1 MPRINLTRGRRFTF
15 GGGVWG
21 KVGLLALVFVLAAES
36 AHAVRIKDLTNIR
49 GVRGN
54 QLIGFGLIIGLAG
67 TGDSATN
74 VFFSIQ
80 TLVSMLSKM
89 GVTVP
94 DAEVDQLKFKN
105 VATVMVTANLPP
117 FARQGDKIDTLLSS
131 VGDAKSL
138 QGGTL
143 LMTALKGP
151 DGQTY
156 AVAQGPLSI
165 GGFFVQGAA
174 KGAQKNHQT
183 VARIANGAYVERELP
198 HQFNLK
204 EEIFLTLKETDFTTA
219 SRISQAVNDGM
230 RDMVATLVDGRT
242 IKVKVPLFYKEKT
255 SQFITRIES
264 IEVEPDSVAKV
275 ILDERT
281 GTVVMG
287 ENVRIS
293 AVAVAHGNLFIQIS
307 EEPSVSQPSPFS
319 AGGETVVVPRTRLQ
333 IEEGEDRLLIVPK
346 SVSLGQVVNGLN
358 AIGVNPR
365 DLIAILQ
372 AVKASGALHAD
383 LEIM

>member
-1 MPRINLTRGRRFTF
+1 MFSNRMWI
-15 GGGVWG
+15 
-21 KVGLLALVFVLAAES
+21 KAGLLALLLVFTAQT
-36 AHAVRIKDLTNIR
+36 AHAVRIKDLTNVR

-80 TLVSMLSKM
+80 TLVSMLAKM
-89 GVTVP
+89 GITIP
-94 DAEVDQLKFKN
+94 EDEVDQLKFKN
-105 VATVMVTANLPP
+105 VATVMVTATLPA
-117 FARQGDKIDTLLSS
+117 FARQGDRIDTLLSS

-183 VARIANGAYVERELP
+183 VARMANGAYVERELP

-219 SRISQAVNDGM
+219 SRISRAINDDM
-230 RDMVATLVDGRT
+230 RDIVATLVDGRT
-242 IKVKVPLFYKEKT
+242 VKVQVPPFYKNKT

-264 IEVEPDSVAKV
+264 IDVEPDGVAKV

-287 ENVRIS
+287 EKVMIS
-293 AVAVAHGNLFIQIS
+293 AVAVAHGNLFIQIT
-307 EEPSVSQPSPFS
+307 EEPSVSQPAPFS
-319 AGGETVVVPRTRLQ
+319 LRGETVVVPRTRLN
-333 IEEGEDRLLIVPK
+333 IEEGEDKLLIVPK
-346 SVSLGQVVNGLN
+346 SISLGQVVNGLN

-372 AVKASGALHAD
+372 AIKASGALHAE

>member
-1 MPRINLTRGRRFTF
+1 MVSNRMWIKA
-15 GGGVWG
+15 GV
-21 KVGLLALVFVLAAES
+21 LALLLLFVTES
-36 AHAVRIKDLTNIR
+36 AYAVRIKDLTNVR

-80 TLVSMLSKM
+80 TLVSMLTKM
-89 GVTVP
+89 GITVP
-94 DAEVDQLKFKN
+94 DTEVEQLKFKN
-105 VATVMVTANLPP
+105 VATVMVTANLPA
-117 FARQGDKIDTLLSS
+117 FARQGDQIDALLSS

-143 LMTALKGP
+143 LMTPLKGP

-183 VARIANGAYVERELP
+183 VARISNGAYVEKELP

-219 SRISQAVNDGM
+219 SRISRAVNDAL
-230 RDMVATLVDGRT
+230 RDVVATLVDGRT
-242 IKVKVPLFYKEKT
+242 VKVMVPPFYKDKT

-264 IEVEPDSVAKV
+264 IEVEPDGVAKV

-293 AVAVAHGNLFIQIS
+293 AVAVAHGNLFIQIT
-307 EEPSVSQPSPFS
+307 EEPSVSQPAPFS
-319 AGGETVVVPRTRLQ
+319 PNGETVVVPRTRLQ
-333 IEEGEDRLLIVPK
+333 IKEGEDKLLIVPK
-346 SVSLGQVVNGLN
+346 SISLGQVVNGLN

-372 AVKASGALHAD
+372 AIKASGALHAE

>member
-1 MPRINLTRGRRFTF
+1 MN
-15 GGGVWG
+15 G
-21 KVGLLALVFVLAAES
+21 KRMWIKTAWLVLLFMLLAETAQ
-36 AHAVRIKDLTNIR
+36 AVRIKDLTNVR

-80 TLVSMLSKM
+80 TLVSMLTKM
-89 GVTVP
+89 GITVP

-105 VATVMVTANLPP
+105 VATVMVTADLPP

-183 VARIANGAYVERELP
+183 VARIANGAYIEKELP
-198 HQFNLK
+198 HKFNLK
-204 EEIFLTLKETDFTTA
+204 EEIFLTLKDMDFTTA
-219 SRISQAVNDGM
+219 SRIARAINDNM
-230 RDMVATLVDGRT
+230 RDVVANLVDGRT
-242 IKVKVPLFYKEKT
+242 IRVKVPPFYKDKT

-264 IEVEPDSVAKV
+264 IEVEPDTIAKV

-293 AVAVAHGNLFIQIS
+293 AVAVAHGNLFIQIT
-307 EEPSVSQPSPFS
+307 EEPSVSQPSALSP
-319 AGGETVVVPRTRLQ
+319 GGETVVVPRTRLK

-346 SVSLGQVVNGLN
+346 SISLGQVVNGLN

-372 AVKASGALHAD
+372 AIKASGALHAE

>member
-1 MPRINLTRGRRFTF
+1 VRPKYSTQEF
-15 GGGVWG
+15 
-21 KVGLLALVFVLAAES
+21 KVMLLNRMWIKAGVLAFLLIFTAQS
-36 AHAVRIKDLTNIR
+36 AHAVRIKDLTNVR

-80 TLVSMLSKM
+80 TLVSMLTKM
-89 GVTVP
+89 GITVP
-94 DAEVDQLKFKN
+94 ENEVDQLKFKN
-105 VATVMVTANLPP
+105 VATVMVTANLPA
-117 FARQGDKIDTLLSS
+117 FARQGDQIDTLLSS

-183 VARIANGAYVERELP
+183 VARISNGAYVEKELP
-198 HQFNLK
+198 HKFNLK
-204 EEIFLTLKETDFTTA
+204 EEVFLTLKETDFTTA
-219 SRISQAVNDGM
+219 SRISRAINDAM
-230 RDMVATLVDGRT
+230 RDVVASLVDGRT
-242 IKVKVPLFYKEKT
+242 VKVMVPPFYKDKT

-264 IEVEPDSVAKV
+264 IEVEPDGVAKV

-293 AVAVAHGNLFIQIS
+293 AVAVAHGNLFIQIT
-307 EEPSVSQPSPFS
+307 EEPSVSQPGPLSLN
-319 AGGETVVVPRTRLQ
+319 GETVVVPRTRIK
-333 IEEGEDRLLIVPK
+333 IEEGEDKLLIVPK
-346 SVSLGQVVNGLN
+346 SISLGQVVNGLN

-372 AVKASGALHAD
+372 AIKASGALHAE

>member
-1 MPRINLTRGRRFTF
+1 MFSNRMWIRA
-15 GGGVWG
+15 
-21 KVGLLALVFVLAAES
+21 GLLALLFVFITES
-36 AHAVRIKDLTNIR
+36 AHAVRIKDLTNVR

-54 QLIGFGLIIGLAG
+54 QLIGFGLIVGLAG

-80 TLVSMLSKM
+80 TLVSMLTKM
-89 GVTVP
+89 GITIP
-94 DAEVDQLKFKN
+94 DNEVGQLKFKN
-105 VATVMVTANLPP
+105 VATVMVTATLPP
-117 FARQGDKIDTLLSS
+117 FARQGDRIDTLLSS
-131 VGDAKSL
+131 IGDAKSL

-183 VARIANGAYVERELP
+183 VARIANGAYVEKELP

-204 EEIFLTLKETDFTTA
+204 EEIFLSLKETDFTTA
-219 SRISQAVNDGM
+219 SRISRAINDSL
-230 RDMVATLVDGRT
+230 RDVVASLVDGRT
-242 IKVKVPLFYKEKT
+242 VQVMVPRFYKGKT

-264 IEVEPDSVAKV
+264 IEVEPDGIAKV

-287 ENVRIS
+287 EKVMIS
-293 AVAVAHGNLFIQIS
+293 AVAVAHGNLFIQIT
-307 EEPSVSQPSPFS
+307 EEPSVSQPAPFS
-319 AGGETVVVPRTRLQ
+319 PGGATVVVPRTRLK

-346 SVSLGQVVNGLN
+346 AISLGQVVNGLN

-372 AVKASGALHAD
+372 AIKAAGALHAE
-383 LEIM
+383 LEII

>member
-1 MPRINLTRGRRFTF
+1 MLSNRMWIRA
-15 GGGVWG
+15 
-21 KVGLLALVFVLAAES
+21 GLLVLLFVFVTES
-36 AHAVRIKDLTNIR
+36 AHAVRIKDLTNVR

-67 TGDSATN
+67 TGDTATN

-80 TLVSMLSKM
+80 TLVSMLTKM
-89 GVTVP
+89 GITIP
-94 DAEVDQLKFKN
+94 DDEVDQLKFKN
-105 VATVMVTANLPP
+105 VATVMVTATLPP
-117 FARQGDKIDTLLSS
+117 FARQGDRIDTLLSS

-183 VARIANGAYVERELP
+183 VARMSNGAYVEKELP

-204 EEIFLTLKETDFTTA
+204 KEIFLTLKETDFTTA
-219 SRISQAVNDGM
+219 SRISRAINDAM
-230 RDMVATLVDGRT
+230 RDVVATLVDGRT
-242 IKVKVPLFYKEKT
+242 VKVMVPLFYKEKT

-264 IEVEPDSVAKV
+264 IEVEPDGIAKV

-287 ENVRIS
+287 EKVMIS
-293 AVAVAHGNLFIQIS
+293 AVAVAHGNLFIQIT
-307 EEPSVSQPSPFS
+307 EEPSVSQPAPFS
-319 AGGETVVVPRTRLQ
+319 PGGTTVVVPRTRLQ
-333 IEEGEDRLLIVPK
+333 IKEGEDRLLIVPK
-346 SVSLGQVVNGLN
+346 AISLGQVVNGLN

-372 AVKASGALHAD
+372 AIKASGALHAE
-383 LEIM
+383 LEII

>member
-1 MPRINLTRGRRFTF
+1 MFSNRMWVKT
-15 GGGVWG
+15 
-21 KVGLLALVFVLAAES
+21 FVLALLLVLVAES
-36 AHAVRIKDLTNIR
+36 AHAVRIKDLTNVR

-80 TLVSMLSKM
+80 TLVSMLTKM
-89 GVTVP
+89 GITVP
-94 DAEVDQLKFKN
+94 DNEVDQLKFKN
-105 VATVMVTANLPP
+105 VATVMVTATLPA
-117 FARQGDKIDTLLSS
+117 FARQGDQIDTLLSS

-151 DGQTY
+151 DGKTY

-183 VARIANGAYVERELP
+183 VARMANGAYVERELP
-198 HQFNLK
+198 HKFNFQT
-204 EEIFLTLKETDFTTA
+204 EIFLTLKETDFTTA
-219 SRISQAVNDGM
+219 SRISRAVNDAM
-230 RDMVATLVDGRT
+230 RDIVATLVDGRT
-242 IKVKVPLFYKEKT
+242 VKIKVPAFYKDKT

-264 IEVEPDSVAKV
+264 IDVEPDGIAKV

-287 ENVRIS
+287 EKVMIS
-293 AVAVAHGNLFIQIS
+293 AVAVAHGNLFIQIT
-307 EEPSVSQPSPFS
+307 EEPSVSQASPLS
-319 AGGETVVVPRTRLQ
+319 LRGETVVVPRTRLS
-333 IEEGEDRLLIVPK
+333 IKEGEDKLLIVPK
-346 SVSLGQVVNGLN
+346 SISLGQVVNGLN

-372 AVKASGALHAD
+372 AIKASGALHAE

>member
-1 MPRINLTRGRRFTF
+1 MFTNRMW
-15 GGGVWG
+15 VRA
-21 KVGLLALVFVLAAES
+21 GLLALLLVFVAES
-36 AHAVRIKDLTNIR
+36 AYAVRIKDLTNVR

-80 TLVSMLSKM
+80 TLVSMLTKM
-89 GVTVP
+89 GITVP
-94 DAEVDQLKFKN
+94 NSEVDQLKFKN
-105 VATVMVTANLPP
+105 VATVMVTATLPA
-117 FARQGDKIDTLLSS
+117 FARQGDQIDTLLSS

-151 DGQTY
+151 DGKTY

-183 VARIANGAYVERELP
+183 VAHMVNGAYVERELP
-198 HQFNLK
+198 HQFNFK

-219 SRISQAVNDGM
+219 SRISRAINDAM
-230 RDMVATLVDGRT
+230 RDIVATLVDGRT
-242 IKVKVPLFYKEKT
+242 VKVEVPPFYKDKT
-255 SQFITRIES
+255 SQFITQIES
-264 IEVEPDSVAKV
+264 IDVEPDGIAKV

-287 ENVRIS
+287 EKVMIS
-293 AVAVAHGNLFIQIS
+293 AVAVAHGNLFIQIT
-307 EEPSVSQPSPFS
+307 EEPSVSQPAPLSLR
-319 AGGETVVVPRTRLQ
+319 GETVVVPRTRLQ
-333 IEEGEDRLLIVPK
+333 IKEGEDKLLIVPK
-346 SVSLGQVVNGLN
+346 SISLGQVVNGLN

-372 AVKASGALHAD
+372 AIKASGALHAE
-383 LEIM
+383 LQIM

>member
-21 KVGLLALVFVLAAES
+21 RVGLLALVFVLAAES
-36 AHAVRIKDLTNIR
+36 AHAVRIKDLANVR

-307 EEPSVSQPSPFS
+307 EEPSVSQPPPFS

>member
-1 MPRINLTRGRRFTF
+1 MFSNRMWIRA
-15 GGGVWG
+15 
-21 KVGLLALVFVLAAES
+21 GLLALLFVFITES
-36 AHAVRIKDLTNIR
+36 AHAVRIKDLTNVR

-54 QLIGFGLIIGLAG
+54 QLIGFGLIVGLAG

-80 TLVSMLSKM
+80 TLVSMLTKM
-89 GVTVP
+89 GITIP
-94 DAEVDQLKFKN
+94 DNEVGQLKFKN
-105 VATVMVTANLPP
+105 VATVMVTATLPP
-117 FARQGDKIDTLLSS
+117 FARQGDRIDTLLSS
-131 VGDAKSL
+131 IGDAKSL

-156 AVAQGPLSI
+156 AVAQGPLSL

-183 VARIANGAYVERELP
+183 VARIANGAYVEKELP

-219 SRISQAVNDGM
+219 SRISRAINDSL
-230 RDMVATLVDGRT
+230 RDVVATLVDGRT
-242 IKVKVPLFYKEKT
+242 VQVMVPRFYKGKT

-264 IEVEPDSVAKV
+264 IEVEPDGIAKV

-287 ENVRIS
+287 EKVMIS
-293 AVAVAHGNLFIQIS
+293 AVAVAHGNLFIQIT
-307 EEPSVSQPSPFS
+307 EEPSVSQPAPFS
-319 AGGETVVVPRTRLQ
+319 PGGATVVVPRTRLK

-346 SVSLGQVVNGLN
+346 AISLGQVVNGLN

-372 AVKASGALHAD
+372 AIKAAGALHAE
-383 LEIM
+383 LEII

>member
-1 MPRINLTRGRRFTF
+1 MFSNRMW
-15 GGGVWG
+15 V
-21 KVGLLALVFVLAAES
+21 KAFVLALLLVLVAES
-36 AHAVRIKDLTNIR
+36 AHAVRIKDLTNVR

-89 GVTVP
+89 GITVP
-94 DAEVDQLKFKN
+94 SNEVDQLKFKN
-105 VATVMVTANLPP
+105 VATVMVTATLPA
-117 FARQGDKIDTLLSS
+117 FARQGDQIDTLLSS

-151 DGQTY
+151 DGKTY

-183 VARIANGAYVERELP
+183 VARMANGAYVERELP
-198 HQFNLK
+198 HRFNFQT
-204 EEIFLTLKETDFTTA
+204 EVFLTLKETDFTTA
-219 SRISQAVNDGM
+219 SRISRAVNDAM
-230 RDMVATLVDGRT
+230 RDIVATLVDGRT
-242 IKVKVPLFYKEKT
+242 VKIKVPAFYKNKT

-264 IEVEPDSVAKV
+264 IDVEPDGVAKV

-287 ENVRIS
+287 EKVMIS
-293 AVAVAHGNLFIQIS
+293 AVAVAHGNLFIQIT
-307 EEPSVSQPSPFS
+307 EEPSVSQAAPLSLR
-319 AGGETVVVPRTRLQ
+319 GETVVVPRTRLS
-333 IEEGEDRLLIVPK
+333 IKEGEDKLLIVPK
-346 SVSLGQVVNGLN
+346 SISLGQVVNGLN

-372 AVKASGALHAD
+372 AIKASGALHAE

>member
-1 MPRINLTRGRRFTF
+1 MW
-15 GGGVWG
+15 V
-21 KVGLLALVFVLAAES
+21 KAFVLALLLGLVAES
-36 AHAVRIKDLTNIR
+36 AHAVRIKDLTNVR

-80 TLVSMLSKM
+80 TLVSMLTKM
-89 GVTVP
+89 GITVP
-94 DAEVDQLKFKN
+94 DNEVDQLKFKN
-105 VATVMVTANLPP
+105 VATVMVTATLPA
-117 FARQGDKIDTLLSS
+117 FARQGDQIDTLLSS

-151 DGQTY
+151 DGKTY

-183 VARIANGAYVERELP
+183 VARMANGAYVERELP
-198 HQFNLK
+198 HKFNFQA
-204 EEIFLTLKETDFTTA
+204 EIFLTLKETDFTTA
-219 SRISQAVNDGM
+219 SRISRAVNDAM
-230 RDMVATLVDGRT
+230 RDIVATLVDGRT
-242 IKVKVPLFYKEKT
+242 VKIKVPAFYKDKT

-264 IEVEPDSVAKV
+264 IDVEPDGVAKV

-287 ENVRIS
+287 EKVMIS
-293 AVAVAHGNLFIQIS
+293 AVAVAHGNLFIQIT
-307 EEPSVSQPSPFS
+307 EEPSVSQAAPLSLR
-319 AGGETVVVPRTRLQ
+319 GETVVVPRTRLN
-333 IEEGEDRLLIVPK
+333 IKEGEDKLLIVPK

-372 AVKASGALHAD
+372 AIKASGALHAE

>member
-1 MPRINLTRGRRFTF
+1 MFTQSARIRLWVVIF
-15 GGGVWG
+15 V
-21 KVGLLALVFVLAAES
+21 LLAETAYAA
-36 AHAVRIKDLTNIR
+36 RIKDLVSVQ
-49 GVRGN
+49 GVRDN
-54 QLIGFGLIIGLAG
+54 QLIGFGLVIGLAG

-80 TLVSMLSKM
+80 MMVNMLSKM
-89 GVTVP
+89 GITIP
-94 DAEVDQLKFKN
+94 TGEVNNLKFKN
-105 VATVMVTANLPP
+105 VATVMVTAKLPP
-117 FARQGDKIDTLLSS
+117 FARPGDRIDTLISS
-131 VGDAKSL
+131 LGDSKSL

-165 GGFFVQGAA
+165 GGFFVQGAS

-183 VARIANGAYVERELP
+183 VARIANGAFVERELP

-204 EEIFLTLKETDFTTA
+204 KEVFLTLKKTDFTTA
-219 SRISQAVNDGM
+219 SRISRAINDSV
-230 RDMVATLVDGRT
+230 RDTVASLMDGRT
-242 IKVKVPLFYKEKT
+242 VKVSVPPFYKNNT
-255 SQFITRIES
+255 SEFITQIENLN
-264 IEVEPDSVAKV
+264 VEPDTIARV

-287 ENVRIS
+287 EKVMIS
-293 AVAVAHGNLFIQIS
+293 AVAVAHGNLFIQIT
-307 EEPSVSQPSPFS
+307 EEASVSQPSPLS
-319 AGGETVVVPRTRLQ
+319 PGGVTVVVPRTRIT
-333 IEEGEDRLLIVPK
+333 IEEGEDRLLVVPK
-346 SVSLGQVVNGLN
+346 SISLGEVVNGLN

-372 AVKASGALHAD
+372 AIKASGALHAE
-383 LEIM
+383 LEII

>member
-1 MPRINLTRGRRFTF
+1 MLSNRMWIRA
-15 GGGVWG
+15 
-21 KVGLLALVFVLAAES
+21 GLLALLLVFVTES
-36 AHAVRIKDLTNIR
+36 AYAVRIKDLTNVR

-80 TLVSMLSKM
+80 TLVSMLTKM
-89 GVTVP
+89 GITIP
-94 DAEVDQLKFKN
+94 DNEVDQLKFKN
-105 VATVMVTANLPP
+105 VATVMVTATLPP
-117 FARQGDKIDTLLSS
+117 FARQGDRIDTLLSS

-183 VARIANGAYVERELP
+183 VARMANGAYVERELP

-219 SRISQAVNDGM
+219 SRISRAINDAM
-230 RDMVATLVDGRT
+230 RDVVASLVDGRT
-242 IKVKVPLFYKEKT
+242 VKVIVPPFYKEKT

-264 IEVEPDSVAKV
+264 IEVEPDGIAKV

-287 ENVRIS
+287 EKVMIS
-293 AVAVAHGNLFIQIS
+293 AVAVAHGNLFIQIT
-307 EEPSVSQPSPFS
+307 EEPSVSQPAPFS
-319 AGGETVVVPRTRLQ
+319 PGGQTVVVPRTRLQ
-333 IEEGEDRLLIVPK
+333 IKEGEDRLLIVPK
-346 SVSLGQVVNGLN
+346 AISLGQVVNGLN

-372 AVKASGALHAD
+372 AIKASGALHAE
-383 LEIM
+383 LEII

>member
-1 MPRINLTRGRRFTF
+1 MFSNRMWIRA
-15 GGGVWG
+15 
-21 KVGLLALVFVLAAES
+21 GLLALLFVFITES
-36 AHAVRIKDLTNIR
+36 AHAVRIKDLTNVR

-54 QLIGFGLIIGLAG
+54 QLIGFGLIVGLAG

-80 TLVSMLSKM
+80 TLVSMLTKM
-89 GVTVP
+89 GITIP
-94 DAEVDQLKFKN
+94 DNEVGQLKFKN
-105 VATVMVTANLPP
+105 VATVMVTATLPP
-117 FARQGDKIDTLLSS
+117 FARQGDRIDTLLSS
-131 VGDAKSL
+131 IGDAKSL

-183 VARIANGAYVERELP
+183 VARIANGAYVEKELP

-219 SRISQAVNDGM
+219 SRISRAINDSL
-230 RDMVATLVDGRT
+230 RDVVASLVDGRT
-242 IKVKVPLFYKEKT
+242 VQVMVPRFYKGKT

-264 IEVEPDSVAKV
+264 IEVEPDGIAKV

-287 ENVRIS
+287 EKVMIS
-293 AVAVAHGNLFIQIS
+293 AVAVAHGNLFIQIT
-307 EEPSVSQPSPFS
+307 EEPSVSQPAPFS
-319 AGGETVVVPRTRLQ
+319 PGGATVVVPRTRLK

-346 SVSLGQVVNGLN
+346 AISLGQVVNGLN

-372 AVKASGALHAD
+372 AIKAAGALHAE
-383 LEIM
+383 LEII

>member
-1 MPRINLTRGRRFTF
+1 MFTNRTW
-15 GGGVWG
+15 VQAS
-21 KVGLLALVFVLAAES
+21 VLALLLVFVAET
-36 AHAVRIKDLTNIR
+36 AQAVRIKDLTNVR

-80 TLVSMLSKM
+80 TLVSMLTKM
-89 GVTVP
+89 GITVP
-94 DAEVDQLKFKN
+94 DTEVDQLKFKN
-105 VATVMVTANLPP
+105 VATVMVTADLPA
-117 FARQGDKIDTLLSS
+117 FARQGDRIDTLLSS

-174 KGAQKNHQT
+174 KGVQKNHQT
-183 VARIANGAYVERELP
+183 VARISNGAYVERELP

-219 SRISQAVNDGM
+219 SRISRAVNDAM
-230 RDMVATLVDGRT
+230 RDVVATLVDGRT
-242 IKVKVPLFYKEKT
+242 VKVMVPPFYKDKT

-264 IEVEPDSVAKV
+264 IEVEPDGVAKV

-287 ENVRIS
+287 ENVKIS
-293 AVAVAHGNLFIQIS
+293 AVAVAHGNLFIQIT
-307 EEPSVSQPSPFS
+307 EEPSVSQPAPFATS
-319 AGGETVVVPRTRLQ
+319 GETVVVPRTRIQ
-333 IEEGEDRLLIVPK
+333 IEEGEDKLLIVPK
-346 SVSLGQVVNGLN
+346 SISLGQVVNGLN

-372 AVKASGALHAD
+372 AIKASGALHAE